1 MKRWRTSIYSKYQ
14 TIQWALKLA
23 WKLDHTVLLIWL
35 LLSIGLSIL
44 PAISLYFYKEIVTM
58 LSNFVSYGTGG
69 FSDIVSAIIV
79 LGIILMLIGLSA
91 RVNSDLIY
99 MIIYDS
105 YYIGMQQT
113 LMDSLQ
119 KVEMTDLLKSEI
131 NDEYRY
137 IVNRAG
143 SLTDLISGFCAITG
157 KLASILSLLIVA
169 FSSSKMIFIISLIYV
184 IAVLILNFSF
194 TEKIRWN
201 AQKTRKDERTATYFE
216 KLPQQPGTAKE
227 IRIFENTEDVVSQW
241 SKAFERV
248 KANKNQHTFDVE
260 LRNFVSGIGFVL
272 FLAIMIIYSLYLVA
286 KGEMAASVFVML
298 YLLCMSMYTAISGL
312 ARNILGFDYGLFAL
326 ERQHQF
332 FKMAPFRVK
341 TDDNKALPIV
351 DDDAPVFDVDHLS
364 FSYSKQTPV
373 IKNVSFQ
380 VKKGEVVALVG
391 PNGCGKTT
399 LTKLLLGM
407 YKPDSGTM
415 KLFGKSYSDYSP
427 QDIRGF
433 IGVFFQDFYL
443 FHAPLSENVA
453 YGDMEN
459 FHNEQKMMDALKKG
473 GAEPILH
480 KLPKGIHTL
489 LGKAVDKSGVELSGG
504 EKQRIAVSRAHM
516 SNKNVL
522 IFDEPSAALD
532 PIAELEQFD
541 NIRNKLN
548 GRTAILIS
556 HRIGF
561 ARLADK
567 IIMMDHGEI
576 AEIGTHD
583 ELMARNGLYTDFF
596 YQQAQWYETEK
607 TVEEGSF

>member
-1 MKRWRTSIYSKYQ
+1 
-14 TIQWALKLA
+14 
-23 WKLDHTVLLIWL
+23 
-35 LLSIGLSIL
+35 
-44 PAISLYFYKEIVTM
+44 
-58 LSNFVSYGTGG
+58 
-69 FSDIVSAIIV
+69 
-79 LGIILMLIGLSA
+79 
-91 RVNSDLIY
+91 
-99 MIIYDS
+99 
-105 YYIGMQQT
+105 MQQT

-131 NDEYRY
+131 NDEYRF
-137 IVNRAG
+137 IVGRAG
-143 SLTDLISGFCAITG
+143 SLTDLISGFCSIIG
-157 KLASILSLLIVA
+157 KLAAILSLMIVA
-169 FSSSKMIFIISLIYV
+169 FTSSPMIFTISLIYV
-184 IAVLILNFSF
+184 TAVLILNFSF

-201 AQKTRKDERTATYFE
+201 AQKTRKDERTAAYFE

-227 IRIFENTEDVVSQW
+227 IRIFENTENVVSQW

-272 FLAIMIIYSLYLVA
+272 FLAIMIIYSLYRVA
-286 KGEMAASVFVML
+286 QGEMAASVFVML

-312 ARNILGFDYGLFAL
+312 ARNILSFDYGLFAL

-332 FKMAPFRVK
+332 FNSAPFRAK
-341 TDDNKALPIV
+341 TDDNKALPLA
-351 DDDAPVFDVDHLS
+351 DDEAPVFDVVDLS
-364 FSYSKQTPV
+364 FSYGKQTPV

-407 YKPDSGTM
+407 YRPDSGTM
-415 KLFGKSYSDYSP
+415 KLFGKSCSEYSP
-427 QDIRGF
+427 QDIRGL

-459 FHNEQKMMDALKKG
+459 FHNESKMMDALKKG
-473 GAEPILH
+473 GAESFLH

-489 LGKAVDKSGVELSGG
+489 LGKAIDKSGVELSGG

-516 SNKNVL
+516 SNKNIL

-541 NIRNKLN
+541 NIRSKLN

-567 IIMMDHGEI
+567 IIMMDNGEI
-576 AEIGTHD
+576 AEMGTHD
-583 ELMARNGLYTDFF
+583 ELMARNGLYTHFF
-596 YQQAQWYETEK
+596 DQQAQWYEPEK
-607 TVEEGSF
+607 SVKEGSF